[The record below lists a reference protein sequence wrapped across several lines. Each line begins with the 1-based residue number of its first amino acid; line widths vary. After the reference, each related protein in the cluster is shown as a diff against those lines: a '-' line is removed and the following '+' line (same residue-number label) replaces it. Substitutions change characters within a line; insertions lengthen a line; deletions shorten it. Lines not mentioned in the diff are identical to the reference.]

1 MQRRYGKGLR
11 INVGNVYFSSPPRFK
26 YRQEANFFLV
36 VHKGHRSMRDRPV
49 VIKRFFLVNSPYG
62 MRIPRMTNGNCFY
75 VLVDLF
81 ESPAT
86 IVVRGF
92 LVWIALDY
100 CGLNVKTTAKS
111 ILPFLRIS

>member
-1 MQRRYGKGLR
+1 
-11 INVGNVYFSSPPRFK
+11 
-26 YRQEANFFLV
+26 
-36 VHKGHRSMRDRPV
+36 
-49 VIKRFFLVNSPYG
+49 
-62 MRIPRMTNGNCFY
+62 MTNGNCFY